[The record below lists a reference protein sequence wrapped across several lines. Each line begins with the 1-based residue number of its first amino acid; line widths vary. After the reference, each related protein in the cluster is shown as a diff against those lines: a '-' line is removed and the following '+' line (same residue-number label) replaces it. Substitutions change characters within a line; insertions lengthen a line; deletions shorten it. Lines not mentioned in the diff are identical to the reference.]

1 MRLVIFGPQ
10 GAGKGTQSARITEK
24 YGIPDIATGDI
35 FRWAIKGGTALGLK
49 VREYVE
55 SGRLV
60 PDDLTI
66 EVVKERLS
74 APDAAAGFL
83 LDGFPRTI
91 DQAKALDELL
101 AEQGNAPGAEGDG
114 PTAPGEKES
123 QFDTRRSRAVST
135 ALDAALAIEVP
146 EEVSL
151 RRLLGRR
158 ACSKCGRNYHV
169 DSPPVEDW
177 ICDTC
182 GGEVV
187 ERVDDLDEATVRRRL
202 QLYHEQTEP
211 LKAYYDERGL
221 LRVIDG
227 TASPDEVFEQIVT
240 VL

>member
-1 MRLVIFGPQ
+1 
-10 GAGKGTQSARITEK
+10 
-24 YGIPDIATGDI
+24 
-35 FRWAIKGGTALGLK
+35 GGTALGLK

-66 EVVKERLS
+66 EVVRDRLS
-74 APDAAAGFL
+74 APDCASGFL

-91 DQAKALDELL
+91 DQAKALGEIL
-101 AEQGNAPGAEGDG
+101 AEG
-114 PTAPGEKES
+114 
-123 QFDTRRSRAVST
+123 ST

-158 ACSKCGRNYHV
+158 ACSKCGRNYHL
-169 DSPPVEDW
+169 DSPPADDW
-177 ICDTC
+177 TCDTC

-187 ERVDDLDEATVRRRL
+187 ERQDDLDEDTVRRRL

-227 TASPDEVFEQIVT
+227 TATPDDVFDQIVS
-240 VL
+240 LL